1 MTFFDTVKSGFSCAV
16 DTVSSVTQTLI
27 EKNRQNA
34 QLNRLRTVMRNESE
48 MINRAYI
55 TLGKKY
61 YDGKVNGREE
71 SCENEQELFRI
82 IENSKAQIKKARERY
97 LKIIE
102 SQNIEITQKYNVEDL
117 EDITV
122 ACSNE
127 DEYEE
132 SPFTADSSVSADDI
146 DITPAQ
152 EETVSEPAKA
162 ETPAAEEEVASDDS
176 F

>member
-1 MTFFDTVKSGFSCAV
+1 MAFLDSVKNGLSTAV
-16 DTVSSVTQTLI
+16 DTVSGITQTLV
-27 EKNRQNA
+27 EKNRVNA
-34 QLNRLRTVMRNESE
+34 QLNRLRTIMKNECE

-61 YDGKVNGREE
+61 YENKMNNKTDTCDNEE
-71 SCENEQELFRI
+71 ELFKI
-82 IENSKAQIKKARERY
+82 IENSKAQIRKARERY
-97 LKIIE
+97 RKIVEMQTVENE
-102 SQNIEITQKYNVEDL
+102 SKYSVEDL

-132 SPFTADSSVSADDI
+132 IPFKAEEKLEETSQENVTAD
-146 DITPAQ
+146 
-152 EETVSEPAKA
+152 A
-162 ETPAAEEEVASDDS
+162 ETADEDT

>member
-1 MTFFDTVKSGFSCAV
+1 MTFLDSIKTGFSSAV
-16 DTVSSVTQTLI
+16 DTVSSVTQTII
-27 EKNRQNA
+27 ERNRQNA
-34 QLNRLRTVMRNESE
+34 QLNRLRSIMRNECE

-55 TLGKKY
+55 SLGKKY
-61 YDGKVNGREE
+61 YDSKVNGREG
-71 SCENEQELFRI
+71 SYENEEELFKV

-102 SQNIEITQKYNVEDL
+102 SQTIEMTKKYDVEDL

-127 DEYEE
+127 DEYNE
-132 SPFTADSSVSADDI
+132 SPFAADEDI
-146 DITPAQ
+146 DVTPEAAVQ
-152 EETVSEPAKA
+152 PEA
-162 ETPAAEEEVASDDS
+162 EAEEVASDDS

>member
-1 MTFFDTVKSGFSCAV
+1 MTFFDSIKFGLSSAV
-16 DTVSSVTQTLI
+16 DTVSSVTQSI
-27 EKNRQNA
+27 VEKNRQNA
-34 QLNRLRTVMRNESE
+34 QLNRLRTIMRNECE

-61 YDGKVNGREE
+61 YDSKVGGKENA
-71 SCENEQELFRI
+71 CENEEALFEI
-82 IENSKAQIKKARERY
+82 IEKSKAQIKKARERY
-97 LKIIE
+97 LKILE
-102 SQNIEITQKYNVEDL
+102 SQTIEITKKYDIEDL

-132 SPFTADSSVSADDI
+132 SPFLADEGDI
-146 DITPAQ
+146 DITPQ
-152 EETVSEPAKA
+152 DTEEPKA
-162 ETPAAEEEVASDDS
+162 ADEEVASDDS

>member
-1 MTFFDTVKSGFSCAV
+1 MTFFESVKNGFSCAV
-16 DTVSSVTQTLI
+16 ETVSGVTQTII
-27 EKNRQNA
+27 EKNRRNA

-61 YDGKVNGREE
+61 YDGKLNGRVEV
-71 SCENEQELFRI
+71 CENEEELFRI
-82 IENSKAQIKKARERY
+82 IENSKTQIKKARERY

-127 DEYEE
+127 DEYNA
-132 SPFTADSSVSADDI
+132 SPFVAESGISEEDI
-146 DITPAQ
+146 DITPEKEPVEKEAV
-152 EETVSEPAKA
+152 ETYAPEV
-162 ETPAAEEEVASDDS
+162 TEEVASDDS

>member
-1 MTFFDTVKSGFSCAV
+1 MAFLDSVKIGLTTAV
-16 DTVSSVTQTLI
+16 DTVSGITQTLV
-27 EKNRQNA
+27 EKNRVNA
-34 QLNRLRTVMRNESE
+34 QLNRLRTIMKNECE

-61 YDGKVNGREE
+61 YENKINNKTEACDNEE
-71 SCENEQELFRI
+71 ELFKI
-82 IENSKAQIKKARERY
+82 IENSKEQIRKARERY
-97 LKIIE
+97 RKIVEMQTVE
-102 SQNIEITQKYNVEDL
+102 SESKYNVEDL

-132 SPFTADSSVSADDI
+132 IPFKAEEKAEE
-146 DITPAQ
+146 AEQ
-152 EETVSEPAKA
+152 EETPADA
-162 ETPAAEEEVASDDS
+162 EVADEDS

>member
-1 MTFFDTVKSGFSCAV
+1 MTFFDSIKSGLSSAV
-16 DTVSSVTQTLI
+16 DTVSSVTQSI
-27 EKNRQNA
+27 VEKNRQNA
-34 QLNRLRTVMRNESE
+34 QLNRLRTIMRNECE

-61 YDGKVNGREE
+61 YDNKVGGKENA
-71 SCENEQELFRI
+71 CENEEALFEI

-97 LKIIE
+97 LKILE
-102 SQNIEITQKYNVEDL
+102 SQTIEITKKYDIEDL

-127 DEYEE
+127 DEYKE
-132 SPFTADSSVSADDI
+132 SPFTADEADI
-146 DITPAQ
+146 DITPEAD
-152 EETVSEPAKA
+152 TA
-162 ETPAAEEEVASDDS
+162 EKTADEEVASDDS

>member
-1 MTFFDTVKSGFSCAV
+1 MAFLDSVKNGLSTAV
-16 DTVSSVTQTLI
+16 DTVSGITQTII
-27 EKNRQNA
+27 EKNRLNA
-34 QLNRLRTVMRNESE
+34 QLNRLRAIMKSECE

-61 YDGKVNGREE
+61 YENKVNNKTDA
-71 SCENEQELFRI
+71 CENEAELFLI
-82 IENSKAQIKKARERY
+82 IENSKEQIKKARERY
-97 LKIIE
+97 RRLIE
-102 SQNIEITQKYNVEDL
+102 AQTIETVRKYNVEEL

-132 SPFTADSSVSADDI
+132 SPFVAEDAKEAE
-146 DITPAQ
+146 PQ
-152 EETVSEPAKA
+152 EETSEQ
-162 ETPAAEEEVASDDS
+162 PAADTEIAEDDM

>member
-1 MTFFDTVKSGFSCAV
+1 MAFLDSVKSGLTTAV
-16 DTVSSVTQTLI
+16 DTVSGITQTLV
-27 EKNRQNA
+27 EKNRVNA
-34 QLNRLRTVMRNESE
+34 QLNRLRTIMKNECE

-61 YDGKVNGREE
+61 YENKINNKTEACDNEE
-71 SCENEQELFRI
+71 ELFKI
-82 IENSKAQIKKARERY
+82 IENSKEQIRKARERY
-97 LKIIE
+97 RKIVEMQTVE
-102 SQNIEITQKYNVEDL
+102 SESKYNVEEL

-132 SPFTADSSVSADDI
+132 IPFKAEEKAEEAEQED
-146 DITPAQ
+146 TPAD
-152 EETVSEPAKA
+152 A
-162 ETPAAEEEVASDDS
+162 EVADEDT

>member
-1 MTFFDTVKSGFSCAV
+1 MAILDSVKNGFSTAV
-16 DTVSSVTQTLI
+16 CTVSGITQTII
-27 EKNRQNA
+27 EKNRLNA
-34 QLNRLRTVMRNESE
+34 QLSRLRSLMKSECE

-61 YDGKVNGREE
+61 YENKVNDKTDA
-71 SCENEQELFRI
+71 CENEEELFEI
-82 IENSKAQIKKARERY
+82 IERSKAQVKKLRERY
-97 LKIIE
+97 VKLIE
-102 SQNIEITQKYNVEDL
+102 SQTVEITKKYDVEDL

-132 SPFTADSSVSADDI
+132 SPFVTEHEDVTESNENVTNKDENVTI
-146 DITPAQ
+146 
-152 EETVSEPAKA
+152 
-162 ETPAAEEEVASDDS
+162 EEVAEEDS

>member
-1 MTFFDTVKSGFSCAV
+1 MAFLDSVKIGLTTAV
-16 DTVSSVTQTLI
+16 DTVSGITQTLV
-27 EKNRQNA
+27 EKNRVNA
-34 QLNRLRTVMRNESE
+34 QLNRLRTIMKNECE

-61 YDGKVNGREE
+61 YENKINNKTEACDNEE
-71 SCENEQELFRI
+71 ELFKI
-82 IENSKAQIKKARERY
+82 IENSKEQIRKARERY
-97 LKIIE
+97 RKIVEMQTVE
-102 SQNIEITQKYNVEDL
+102 SESKYNVEEL

-132 SPFTADSSVSADDI
+132 IPFKAEEKAEE
-146 DITPAQ
+146 AEQ
-152 EETVSEPAKA
+152 EETPVDA
-162 ETPAAEEEVASDDS
+162 EVADEDT

>member
-1 MTFFDTVKSGFSCAV
+1 MAFLDSVKIGLTTAV
-16 DTVSSVTQTLI
+16 DTVSGITQTLV
-27 EKNRQNA
+27 EKNRVNA
-34 QLNRLRTVMRNESE
+34 QLNRLRTIMRNECE

-61 YDGKVNGREE
+61 YENKMNNKTEACDNEE
-71 SCENEQELFRI
+71 ELFKI
-82 IENSKAQIKKARERY
+82 IENSKEQIRKARERY
-97 LKIIE
+97 RKIVEMQTVE
-102 SQNIEITQKYNVEDL
+102 SESKYSVEDL

-132 SPFTADSSVSADDI
+132 IPFKAEEKSEEI
-146 DITPAQ
+146 PQ
-152 EETVSEPAKA
+152 EETTADA
-162 ETPAAEEEVASDDS
+162 EVADEDT

>member
-1 MTFFDTVKSGFSCAV
+1 MAFLDSVKNGLSTAV
-16 DTVSSVTQTLI
+16 DTVSGITQTII
-27 EKNRQNA
+27 EKNRLNA
-34 QLNRLRTVMRNESE
+34 QLNRLRAIMKSECE

-61 YDGKVNGREE
+61 YENKVNNKTDA
-71 SCENEQELFRI
+71 CENEAELFLI
-82 IENSKAQIKKARERY
+82 IENSKEQIKKARERY
-97 LKIIE
+97 RRLIE
-102 SQNIEITQKYNVEDL
+102 AQTIETVRKYNVEEL

-132 SPFTADSSVSADDI
+132 NPFVAEDAKEAE
-146 DITPAQ
+146 PQ
-152 EETVSEPAKA
+152 EETSEQ
-162 ETPAAEEEVASDDS
+162 PAADTEIAEDDM

>member
-1 MTFFDTVKSGFSCAV
+1 MTFFDSVKSGISCAV
-16 DTVSSVTQTLI
+16 DTVSSVTQTII

-61 YDGKVNGREE
+61 YDGKVNGRVEV
-71 SCENEQELFRI
+71 CENEEELFRI
-82 IENSKAQIKKARERY
+82 IENSKAQIKKARDRY
-97 LKIIE
+97 LRIIE
-102 SQNIEITQKYNVEDL
+102 SQNTEITKKYNVEDL

-132 SPFTADSSVSADDI
+132 SPFAAEGNVSADDI
-146 DITPAQ
+146 DITPEKEAPAGETAQ
-152 EETVSEPAKA
+152 VAPAV
-162 ETPAAEEEVASDDS
+162 EEEVASDDS

>member
-1 MTFFDTVKSGFSCAV
+1 MTFLDSIKTGLSSAV
-16 DTVSSVTQTLI
+16 DTVSSVTQSI
-27 EKNRQNA
+27 VERNRQNA
-34 QLNRLRTVMRNESE
+34 QLNRLRTIMRNECE

-55 TLGKKY
+55 SLGKKY
-61 YDGKVNGREE
+61 YDNKINGKNE
-71 SCENEQELFRI
+71 SCENEEALFKV

-102 SQNIEITQKYNVEDL
+102 SQTIEITKKYDIEDL

-127 DEYEE
+127 DEYGA
-132 SPFTADSSVSADDI
+132 SPFVGDDSNI
-146 DITPAQ
+146 DITPEAP
-152 EETVSEPAKA
+152 VA
-162 ETPAAEEEVASDDS
+162 ESAAEEVASDDS

>member
-1 MTFFDTVKSGFSCAV
+1 MAIFDSVKTGFSTAV
-16 DTVSSVTQTLI
+16 DTVSGITQTII
-27 EKNRQNA
+27 EKNRLNA
-34 QLNRLRTVMRNESE
+34 QLSRLRSLMKSECE

-61 YDGKVNGREE
+61 YENKVGDK
-71 SCENEQELFRI
+71 SDACENEEELFEI
-82 IENSKAQIKKARERY
+82 IENSKEQVKKLRERY
-97 LKIIE
+97 VQLIQ
-102 SQNIEITQKYNVEDL
+102 SQTVEFTQKYDVEDL

-132 SPFTADSSVSADDI
+132 SPFVTEPEDVTEINKNVTNDDENVTI
-146 DITPAQ
+146 
-152 EETVSEPAKA
+152 
-162 ETPAAEEEVASDDS
+162 EEVAEEDS

>member
-1 MTFFDTVKSGFSCAV
+1 MTFIDSIKSGLSSAV
-16 DTVSSVTQTLI
+16 DTVSSVTQSI
-27 EKNRQNA
+27 VEKNRQNA
-34 QLNRLRTVMRNESE
+34 QLNRLRTIMRNECE

-61 YDGKVNGREE
+61 YDTKVGGKENA
-71 SCENEQELFRI
+71 CENEEALFEV

-97 LKIIE
+97 LKILE
-102 SQNIEITQKYNVEDL
+102 SQTIEITKKYDIEDL

-132 SPFTADSSVSADDI
+132 SPFTADESDI
-146 DITPAQ
+146 DITP
-152 EETVSEPAKA
+152 KA
-162 ETPAAEEEVASDDS
+162 EEEVKTAEDEEVASDDS

>member
-1 MTFFDTVKSGFSCAV
+1 MAFLDSVKIGLTTAV
-16 DTVSSVTQTLI
+16 DTVSGITQTLV
-27 EKNRQNA
+27 EKNRVNA
-34 QLNRLRTVMRNESE
+34 QLNRLRTIMKNECE

-61 YDGKVNGREE
+61 YENKMNNKTEACDNEE
-71 SCENEQELFRI
+71 ELFKI
-82 IENSKAQIKKARERY
+82 IENSKEQIRKARERY
-97 LKIIE
+97 RKIVEMQTVE
-102 SQNIEITQKYNVEDL
+102 SESKYSVEDL

-132 SPFTADSSVSADDI
+132 IPFKAEEK
-146 DITPAQ
+146 PEEPEQ
-152 EETVSEPAKA
+152 EEIVAQA
-162 ETPAAEEEVASDDS
+162 EIDDEDT